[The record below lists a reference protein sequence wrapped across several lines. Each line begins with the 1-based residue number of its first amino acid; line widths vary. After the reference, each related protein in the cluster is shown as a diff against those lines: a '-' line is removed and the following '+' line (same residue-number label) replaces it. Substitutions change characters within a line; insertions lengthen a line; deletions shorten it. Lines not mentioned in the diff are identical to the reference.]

1 MPGDSL
7 QLYRLTFDYAEFL
20 KLSEPEQLFFVRLAH
35 AMDDLRHV
43 FYLCVSAE
51 KGTHSTSTDERKL
64 AMHQLL
70 FGVRLIYSILLEG
83 WKIIDS
89 EWNGQA
95 LGKNWRARLS
105 DPARTALEFLG
116 KYFAQP
122 NLARTIRDNFGFH
135 YLREPLADPL
145 PHVPNAAAEVITGKY
160 SANVFY
166 TLAEQ
171 VRALAM
177 LQTTQADT
185 APKLWDQSAT
195 EEDIRK
201 AVIKL
206 YESFKPVRDAFDT
219 FANDVL
225 TKVVKSLAHRSE
237 RFEVGRITKVSE
249 MSPMLFVEEPK
260 N

>member
-1 MPGDSL
+1 MPADSL

-20 KLSEPEQLFFVRLAH
+20 KLSEPEQLFFVRLAN

-43 FYLCVSAE
+43 FHLCVGAE
-51 KGTHSTSTDERKL
+51 KGTHSTSADGRKL
-64 AMHQLL
+64 ATHQRL

-83 WKIIDS
+83 WKVIDS

-95 LGKNWRARLS
+95 LGKNWHARLS

-135 YLREPLADPL
+135 YLREPLAGTL
-145 PHVPNAAAEVITGKY
+145 PHVPKAAAEIITGKY

-171 VRALAM
+171 IRALAS
-177 LQTTQADT
+177 LGPCRTEARDSKFDGSQDF
-185 APKLWDQSAT
+185 PKCPLCS
-195 EEDIRK
+195 
-201 AVIKL
+201 
-206 YESFKPVRDAFDT
+206 
-219 FANDVL
+219 
-225 TKVVKSLAHRSE
+225 SLKNLGTNHR
-237 RFEVGRITKVSE
+237 V
-249 MSPMLFVEEPK
+249 
-260 N
+260 

>member
-1 MPGDSL
+1 MPSNDL
-7 QLYRLTFDYAEFL
+7 QLYRITFDHAEFL
-20 KLSEPEQLFFVRLAH
+20 KLPEAEQLFFVRLAQV
-35 AMDDLRHV
+35 MDDLRHV

-51 KGTHSTSTDERKL
+51 KGTRSNSADERKI

-89 EWNGQA
+89 EWNGRA
-95 LGKNWRARLS
+95 LGKSWHARLS
-105 DPARTALEFLG
+105 YTARAALDFLG
-116 KYFAQP
+116 KYFAKP

-135 YLREPLADPL
+135 YLRERLAEPLA
-145 PHVPNAAAEVITGKY
+145 HVPKAAAEVITGKY

-171 VRALAM
+171 VRSLAM
-177 LQTTQADT
+177 LQATQPNN
-185 APKLWDQSAT
+185 APKLWDHNAS
-195 EEDIRK
+195 EDDIRK
-201 AVIKL
+201 AAIRL

-219 FANDVL
+219 FANGVL
-225 TKVVKSLAHRSE
+225 TTIVKSLTHKSE
-237 RFEVGRITKVSE
+237 KFAIDRHTKFSE
-249 MSPMLFVEEPK
+249 MSPVLFVEEPK